1 MARIRQRDRA
11 LEQFL
16 AERNLKITT
25 WTAAD
30 LDVDEAQLGLG
41 GSPTQVH
48 KINYVVLEGAESKEV
63 TPTPEG
69 IRGVDR
75 RTGQRIHRGLGANR
89 HD

>member
-1 MARIRQRDRA
+1 

-30 LDVDEAQLGLG
+30 LNVDEALLGLG

-48 KINYVVLEGAESKEV
+48 KVNYVVLEAAESKEV
-63 TPTPEG
+63 APTPEG
-69 IRGVDR
+69 IRGLIEELVKEYIV
-75 RTGQRIHRGLGANR
+75 G
-89 HD
+89 